1 LSLIYSVYKFIENLT
16 LNDVIKCN
24 RTEFAQKLANLSLN
38 YNSSSGKNISISLI
52 DSILDSKPNLNYLYS
67 KYSQTYY
74 EPLSILL
81 SDSSLPQ
88 SIMNAFYGPDLDL
101 IELNRPTNNVF
112 DSEWIRL
119 KFCANDSN
127 GIYLLR
133 GPNQEELKDLLCNKL
148 NDSQL
153 ANLVLLISEQIDY
166 SLVKE
171 KVKIKL

>member
-1 LSLIYSVYKFIENLT
+1 
-16 LNDVIKCN
+16 
-24 RTEFAQKLANLSLN
+24 
-38 YNSSSGKNISISLI
+38 
-52 DSILDSKPNLNYLYS
+52 
-67 KYSQTYY
+67 
-74 EPLSILL
+74 
-81 SDSSLPQ
+81 
-88 SIMNAFYGPDLDL
+88 MNAFYGPDLDL

-133 GPNQEELKDLLCNKL
+133 GPNQEELKDFLCNKL